1 MTSGKIL
8 ATVVGITAAVILI
21 SQLSGSISEPNI
33 VENFL
38 TGGPAIQPAIMS
50 LYGNTSGGPLTA
62 MTPAQRK
69 MFASASTGKKL
80 TTNLPNDVFFG
91 NAQYQ
96 PNNTHKGMMGAAN
109 YGATVQALMNQSS
122 SPQQTFRN
130 FEAAAGVIEGYHDSG
145 KHHKQR
151 KQRKHPGHHKSQ
163 KMHLIP
169 QSSPFGCGP
178 EGTVNGP
185 YGAANSLGSDF
196 HALNKVDL
204 PTDGFTGS
212 ELPAP
217 NFSVTNADG
226 TMSSHYSVDRLMY
239 STAKRARCAGTVDF
253 IRGDL
258 AIAPCPIASMPAA
271 RAYDT
276 LEAGAFGAL
285 FGLDGSSAKST
296 IALISDS
303 KAKGGFTA
311 LAGAD
316 MADLVQQA
324 ADEGTL
330 GQQVLTQGTFAN
342 TSALSMV
349 NLLDTESTT
358 SNAVGTNTASGDLT
372 VYTGYSDFQ

>member
-21 SQLSGSISEPNI
+21 SQLTGSISEPNI

-38 TGGPAIQPAIMS
+38 AGGPVIQPAAMS
-50 LYGNTSGGPLTA
+50 LYGNTNGGPLTA
-62 MTPAQRK
+62 MTPAHSK
-69 MFASASTGKKL
+69 MLASASTGKKL

-91 NAQYQ
+91 NAQYKM
-96 PNNTHKGMMGAAN
+96 NDTHNGMMGAAN

-122 SPQQTFRN
+122 SPHQTFRN
-130 FEAAAGVIEGYHDSG
+130 FEAAAGVIEGYHDGG
-145 KHHKQR
+145 KHHK
-151 KQRKHPGHHKSQ
+151 HHKLH
-163 KMHLIP
+163 MIP

-185 YGAANSLGSDF
+185 YGANSLGSDF

-204 PTDGFTGS
+204 PTDGFTS
-212 ELPAP
+212 SDLPAP

-271 RAYDT
+271 RPYDT

-303 KAKGGFTA
+303 KAKGGFSA

-324 ADEGTL
+324 ADEGSL
-330 GQQVLTQGTFAN
+330 GQQVLTQGTFAS
-342 TSALSMV
+342 TSAQA
-349 NLLDTESTT
+349 LLNTESTT
-358 SNAVGTNTASGDLT
+358 SNAVGTNSASGDLT
-372 VYTGYSDFQ
+372 VYSGYSDFQ

>member
-8 ATVVGITAAVILI
+8 ATVVGIAAAVILI
-21 SQLSGSISEPNI
+21 SQLSGSISEPDI

-38 TGGPAIQPAIMS
+38 TGAPLIQPSMQR
-50 LYGNTSGGPLTA
+50 LYRPADGGAWTQ
-62 MTPAQRK
+62 MTPAKQK
-69 MFASASTGKKL
+69 LLASTMSGTKL
-80 TTNLPNDVFFG
+80 TTELPDDVFFG
-91 NAQYQ
+91 NAQWQ
-96 PNNTHKGMMGAAN
+96 LNNTHKGMTAAAN
-109 YGATVQALMNQSS
+109 YGAQTQALLNPGST
-122 SPQQTFRN
+122 PQATFRN
-130 FEAAAGVIEGYHDSG
+130 FEAAAGVIEGYHDDGG
-145 KHHKQR
+145 KRHGQHGQ
-151 KQRKHPGHHKSQ
+151 HKSKKLQ
-163 KMHLIP
+163 LIP
-169 QSSPFGCGP
+169 TSSPFGCGP
-178 EGTVNGP
+178 DGTVNGP

-196 HALNKVDL
+196 HALNTVDL

-217 NFSVTNADG
+217 TFSVTNADG
-226 TMSSHYSVDRLMY
+226 TMNSHYSVDRMMY
-239 STAKRARCAGTVDF
+239 STARRSRCAGQVDF

-276 LEAGAFGAL
+276 LEAGAFGCL

-296 IALISDS
+296 IALIADS
-303 KAKGGFTA
+303 KAGSGFTA

-330 GQQVLTQGTFAN
+330 GQQVLTQGTFAP
-342 TSALSMV
+342 TSAKSMV
-349 NLLDTESTT
+349 DLLDTESTT
-358 SNAVGTNTASGDLT
+358 PNAVGTNTASGDLV